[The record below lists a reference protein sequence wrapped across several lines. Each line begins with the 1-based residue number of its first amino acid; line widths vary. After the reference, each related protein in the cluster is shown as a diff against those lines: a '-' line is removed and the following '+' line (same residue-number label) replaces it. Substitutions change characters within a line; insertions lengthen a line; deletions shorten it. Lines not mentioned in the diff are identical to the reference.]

1 LQAVQ
6 AFEALLV
13 QTVQPAAQEKHIVAV
28 TAGKN
33 PFVVAQVLQV
43 PSALI
48 ELEHVVQATLQGSQ
62 YPVVAEW

>member
-1 LQAVQ
+1 MQAEH
-6 AFEALLV
+6 ALEALLV
-13 QTVQPAAQEKHIVAV
+13 QTAQPAAQEKHRVAV
-28 TAGKN
+28 TAGKK
-33 PFVVAQVLQV
+33 PFAVAQVLHV